1 MVGVPLR
8 LLEFPFYV
16 EKWWLVASHSF
27 IYICR
32 CYFSFYAVWIQTT
45 GGGKCFLQRT
55 FLLHPWENIYVS
67 LRWACF
73 SSTMC

>member
-16 EKWWLVASHSF
+16 EKWWLAASHSF
-27 IYICR
+27 IYIRR

-45 GGGKCFLQRT
+45 GGGKCFL
-55 FLLHPWENIYVS
+55 
-67 LRWACF
+67 
-73 SSTMC
+73 